1 MLFTLLAELVE
12 EVERQAHAMTTY
24 SSPNFI
30 LTSETVDHNLWA
42 HPILDLYPE
51 SHSEPRREPLPEQKA
66 KLYLV
71 PSHFGE
77 DFDGDDYPQPTS
89 ASDLP
94 ELHTWTM
101 TFVVALLE
109 IWAGRRQPAQLMSRC
124 HRIIYNELIRK
135 TGSQKEVG
143 RIRSIHQSEPLDGI
157 CESTIT
163 VRFGERLRALVI
175 RFEGVDGRWLCTE
188 LDLL

>member
-1 MLFTLLAELVE
+1 MNTYPSGTFTL
-12 EVERQAHAMTTY
+12 
-24 SSPNFI
+24 
-30 LTSETVDHNLWA
+30 TSVSTKDFHWN
-42 HPILDLYPE
+42 HPILDLYPD
-51 SHSEPRREPLPEQKA
+51 SHITLPKEPLPQQQA

-89 ASDLP
+89 ASELP

-109 IWAGRRQPAQLMSRC
+109 IWAGRRQPAQLASRC
-124 HRIIYNELIRK
+124 HRVIYNELLRK

-143 RIRSIHQSEPLDGI
+143 KIRTIHQNQPLDGI

-163 VRFGERLRALVI
+163 VRFGDRLRAIVI

-188 LDLL
+188 LALV

>member
-1 MLFTLLAELVE
+1 VADGSAQCNDNAGT
-12 EVERQAHAMTTY
+12 MTTHTH
-24 SSPNFI
+24 PNYT
-30 LTSETVDHNLWA
+30 LTSMSEDHALWS
-42 HPILDLYPE
+42 HPILDLYPDA
-51 SHSEPRREPLPEQKA
+51 PRFEPLPPLPVQTA

-77 DFDGDDYPQPTS
+77 DFDGDDCPEPTS
-89 ASDLP
+89 ADELP
-94 ELHTWTM
+94 ELHAWTM

-109 IWAGRRQPAQLMSRC
+109 IWAGRRQPAQLMARC
-124 HRIIYNELIRK
+124 HRVIYNELIRK

-143 RIRSIHQSEPLDGI
+143 RVRTIHQSEPLDGI

-163 VRFGERLRALVI
+163 VRFGKRLRAIVI